1 MPDSHNIGY
10 NWVKHSHC
18 VTGKQPFSFSGC
30 LISSFPSFGNH
41 PIFVRE
47 YAAMSTLTRLGT
59 IILAFIAVSCG
70 RLEEQAKAS
79 YVEALT
85 QLHAGVLKDAGLTG
99 SGVKI
104 GIIDLGFSGLNDNP
118 ATRKLFEQG
127 RVVFAKQ
134 YYPDSLPV
142 FFSPGET
149 HGFAVTFMM
158 GGHSKRDTCF
168 GGALAVDADY
178 YLAKIGKSTFEN
190 KTFGDEEHNVRIALQ
205 DLYERGV
212 RLVNFSLGYWDEFEN
227 DEENYT
233 PAMMDGK
240 TTRIAKICREFAA
253 KGMIIVT
260 AAGNTGEYAWRIVWT
275 PADVEEVITVGAV
288 NRLRVPHRVSYSSI
302 GNPLVDFVKPDV
314 VCYSTWGTS
323 LSTPVITSLI
333 ALMLEADSTLT
344 PARVKRILHKA
355 SNLYPYP
362 NNYVGYGVPDAALI
376 LELLNDPD
384 LEPNRVKVIYTNEDQ
399 VVIATDIQDNVLF
412 QKSGPYVVKRQ
423 YLLEP
428 EDGKIT
434 LRRKRNI
441 PRSTLVSGPQVYE
454 IFWK

>member
-1 MPDSHNIGY
+1 M
-10 NWVKHSHC
+10 
-18 VTGKQPFSFSGC
+18 T
-30 LISSFPSFGNH
+30 
-41 PIFVRE
+41 
-47 YAAMSTLTRLGT
+47 TLTRLGY
-59 IILAFIAVSCG
+59 IILSLLIASCG
-70 RLEEQAKAS
+70 HMEEPAKAS

-85 QLHAGVLKDAGLTG
+85 QLNAGVLKEAGLSG
-99 SGVKI
+99 HGVKI
-104 GIIDLGFSGLNDNP
+104 GIIDLGFSGLNENP
-118 ATRKLFEQG
+118 ATRNLFE
-127 RVVFAKQ
+127 RARIVFAKQ

-158 GGHSKRDTCF
+158 GGQSKRDTCF

-190 KTFGDEEHNVRIALQ
+190 KTFGDEENNVRIALE
-205 DLYERGV
+205 DLYQRGV

-227 DEENYT
+227 DEENYS

-275 PADVEEVITVGAV
+275 PADVEEVITVGAC
-288 NRLRVPHRVSYSSI
+288 NRLSVPHRVSYSSI

-333 ALMLEADSTLT
+333 ALMLETDSTLT
-344 PARVKRILHKA
+344 PLQVKRILQKA

-362 NNYVGYGVPDAALI
+362 NNYVGYGIPDAALI
-376 LELLNDPD
+376 LELLDDPG
-384 LEPNRVKVIYTNEDQ
+384 LEPNRVKVIHTEAEQ
-399 VVIATDIQDNVLF
+399 LVIETTSPSNLLF

-441 PRSTLVSGPQVYE
+441 PRSTLVTGPQVYE